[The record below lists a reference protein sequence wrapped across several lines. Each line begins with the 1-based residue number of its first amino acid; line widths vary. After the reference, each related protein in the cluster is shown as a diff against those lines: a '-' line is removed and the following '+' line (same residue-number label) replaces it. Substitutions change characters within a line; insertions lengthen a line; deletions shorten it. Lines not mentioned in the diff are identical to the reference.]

1 MVRKVYLIAI
11 CLVLAMAGLITA
23 ASGARSAQ
31 KNAIRIGVMLS
42 MTGAGAAYGQMEWI
56 GINIARKMV
65 SRVLGRPIRFF
76 LVDTKSEKIEAA
88 NAANRL
94 IKKNKVVAIIGP
106 TISST
111 SLAAAPITEK
121 ARVPMVSPSATN
133 PLVTQERKYAFRTC
147 FIDPFQGIVAARYAY
162 QVLKKRRAAI
172 IIDIAQDYSVGLA
185 KFFEAEFK
193 RLGGKVVA
201 KAFCQSGDQDF
212 NAQLSAIIPKKPDVL
227 YLPNYYTE
235 DALIAIQARQLR
247 LMAPI
252 LSGDGAQAM
261 DLINIGKKA
270 VEGFMLTGH
279 FHPQS
284 AATATAKKFIAL
296 FHKTYPN
303 KTLTAFHAL
312 GADAYLVLIDA
323 IKRAGSIDPV
333 KIRAAL
339 SATRRFE
346 GVTGIISIDKHG
358 NAVKS
363 AVILQVQHGKFV
375 YKSTVNP

>member
-1 MVRKVYLIAI
+1 MSRKFFVIAV
-11 CLVLAMAGLITA
+11 CVGLAGLIA
-23 ASGARSAQ
+23 ATSIAPAAKKSP
-31 KNAIRIGVMLS
+31 IRIGVMLS

-56 GINIARKMV
+56 GINLARKMV
-65 SRVLGRPIRFF
+65 SRVLGRPIKLF

-111 SLAAAPITEK
+111 SLAAAPIAEK
-121 ARVPMVSPSATN
+121 ARIPVVSPSATN
-133 PLVTQERKYAFRTC
+133 PLVTQNRKYIFRTC
-147 FIDPFQGIVAARYAY
+147 FIDPFQGIVAARYAKQY
-162 QVLKKRRAAI
+162 LGKKRAAI

-212 NAQLSAIIPKKPDVL
+212 NAQLSTIIPKKPDIL

-235 DALIAIQARQLR
+235 DALIAIQARQLK
-247 LMAPI
+247 LMVPI

-279 FHPQS
+279 FHPKS
-284 AATATAKKFIAL
+284 AATATAKRFIAL
-296 FHKTYPN
+296 FKKNYPG

-312 GADAYLVLIDA
+312 GADAFLVLIDA
-323 IKRAGSIDPV
+323 IKRARSTDPV

-339 SATRRFE
+339 AATRRFE
-346 GVTGIISIDKHG
+346 GVTGIISIDKSG

-363 AVILQVQHGKFV
+363 AVILQVQKGRFV
-375 YKSTVNP
+375 YKSTVTP